1 MTNKDFLDRI
11 IEDVRENVSI
21 IDEVG
26 QYTYLKKDGV
36 EYEGLCPFHNDTK
49 VGSFK
54 VSERKKICKCF
65 SCGAG
70 GDVIKVHALKKNINY
85 IESALHLAVEHNRI
99 TEEEYNKFSNK
110 EYSGKNNKKAKTRE
124 IFYSKKDAEQFKN
137 IIAPDEILNNVYT
150 AFYNV
155 STLSKEHEEYLKNE
169 RKYSDQ
175 DIKEGKYFTFPS
187 RNIMKVFEERL
198 KKDYGYDPDI
208 LTNVPGFY
216 RDKESGY
223 FTFAK
228 NSGLGI
234 CITNAKGFIIRIQIR
249 RDKAQI
255 NKSRYI
261 WFSSS
266 FIEKDEKLME
276 KFDCATGAGSGI
288 DVVYPKVLKYRTM
301 FITEGRFKAKKIA
314 DTFNCVA
321 ISVQGVT
328 NWRNIEKEIECI
340 QENYKDVEFKNIYV
354 AYDADIAYNTQVFN
368 QAMKMVHMLKKAF
381 INMAISYVL
390 WDVNYGKGIDD
401 LINAG
406 YHGMLETKESTEFEK
421 LYKDFVEAVEKK
433 HGNIQKNKVKKI
445 ILKEYYEAI
454 VMTEENFPK
463 ISNYIAKNNYKE
475 VVGL

>member
-1 MTNKDFLDRI
+1 MRNNDLLDRI
-11 IEDVRENVSI
+11 IEEVRERVDI
-21 IDEVG
+21 IDEVS

-36 EYEGLCPFHNDTK
+36 EHEGLCPFHNDAK
-49 VGSFK
+49 IGSFK
-54 VSERKKICKCF
+54 VSQRKKICKCF

-85 IESALHLAVEHNRI
+85 VESALHLAINNNLI
-99 TEEEYNKFSNK
+99 TEEEYNKFSTK
-110 EYSGKNNKKAKTRE
+110 EYSGKHNKEAKTRE
-124 IFYSKKDAEQFKN
+124 IFYSKKDSEQFKN

-150 AFYNV
+150 TFYNV
-155 STLSKEHEEYLKNE
+155 STLSNEHKEYLMKERLYNE
-169 RKYSDQ
+169 E
-175 DIKEGKYFTFPS
+175 DIKEGRYFTFPS

-198 KKDYGYDPDI
+198 KEDYGYNPEI
-208 LTNVPGFY
+208 LTNIPGFY
-216 RDKESGY
+216 RDKKSGY

-228 NSGLGI
+228 NVGLGI
-234 CITNAKGFIIRIQIR
+234 CITNANGLVVGIQIR
-249 RDKAQI
+249 RDISQI

-276 KFDCATGAGSGI
+276 KFDCATGSGSGI
-288 DVVYPKVLKYRTM
+288 DVVYPKILRYRTI

-321 ISVQGVT
+321 ISVQGIN

-340 QENYKDVEFKNIYV
+340 QQNYNGVDFKNIYIS
-354 AYDADIAYNTQVFN
+354 YDADMAYNVQVFN
-368 QAMKMVHMLKKAF
+368 QAMRMVKMLKKAF
-381 INMAISYVL
+381 VNIKISYVL

-406 YHGMLETKESTEFEK
+406 HHAMLETKESDVFERIYISFIK
-421 LYKDFVEAVEKK
+421 AVEEK

-475 VVGL
+475 VVGF